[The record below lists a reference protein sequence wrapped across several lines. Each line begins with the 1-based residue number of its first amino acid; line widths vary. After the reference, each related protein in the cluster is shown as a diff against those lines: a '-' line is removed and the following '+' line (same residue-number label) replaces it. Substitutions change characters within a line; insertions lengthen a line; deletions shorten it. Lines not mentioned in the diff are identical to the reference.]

1 VEKMKALFVLLTL
14 LCALHTSN
22 VAARSFMIYSVAQ
35 DLPMGTDEQ
44 VIKKNFYVNMGA
56 QQGLKKGTRLDVF
69 RVVSVLDPYD
79 NRKRVNYKVK
89 VGELKVIHTNDE
101 AAISVV
107 HKLEEE
113 VPVLELDQFIVG
125 DHVAVSTN

>member
-1 VEKMKALFVLLTL
+1 
-14 LCALHTSN
+14 
-22 VAARSFMIYSVAQ
+22 
-35 DLPMGTDEQ
+35 MGTDDQ
-44 VIKKNFYVNMGA
+44 VIKKNFYVNMGS